1 MLYLNNNYYLYILL
15 LTANQK
21 ICLSFQEHRKCKSEL
36 NRLKAMIGDLAK
48 FIETMNTKGKELFDV
63 YMKLKDTFDDLT
75 VRLVYEYS
83 YYIRLI

>member
-1 MLYLNNNYYLYILL
+1 
-15 LTANQK
+15 
-21 ICLSFQEHRKCKSEL
+21 
-36 NRLKAMIGDLAK
+36 MIGDLAK